1 MSNLKSQLESILLVT
16 SKPISQKKLAEVLA
30 VKVKDLE
37 PVIEEL
43 TAEYNQQGRG
53 LRLLVNNDQLQLASA
68 PENSELVKQYLKD
81 DLTGELTDPSIETL
95 TIIAYRQPISK
106 AELEQIRGVN
116 CSLIIRNLMIRGLVE
131 AEYNKQRATTL
142 YSVTLDFLKYLG
154 LNKVNELPDFE
165 KLNNDD
171 NLQKLLNQNAG
182 SPQSAEA
189 GRQEAVVEEVFKV
202 EVRKE

>member
-1 MSNLKSQLESILLVT
+1 MVNLKSQLESILLVT
-16 SKPISQKKLAEVLA
+16 SKPISQKKLAEVLS
-30 VKVKDLE
+30 VKVRELE
-37 PVIEEL
+37 PVIREL
-43 TAEYNQQGRG
+43 TEEYNQSGRG
-53 LRLLVNNDQLQLASA
+53 LRLLSNNDQLQLASA

-154 LNKVNELPDFE
+154 LNNVNELPDFE

-171 NLQKLLNQNAG
+171 NLQKLLNQD
-182 SPQSAEA
+182 A

-202 EVRKE
+202 EVRKD